1 MSNIKSK
8 ISFFENIIDKNKT
21 QSKKNQNCDKTINKS
36 NVKKKV
42 SHWNKIRKKY
52 LNEEDMILNDSL
64 IIKNDN
70 NNNKHND
77 DEDDDDDVILLEN
90 SIIN

>member
-21 QSKKNQNCDKTINKS
+21 PSEKNQNCDKTINKS

-52 LNEEDMILNDSL
+52 LNEEDMILNDLL
-64 IIKNDN
+64 IIKN
-70 NNNKHND
+70 NNNKHT
-77 DEDDDDDVILLEN
+77 DDDDDVILLEN